1 MRFGL
6 DIRGFSELMEELSE
20 LPDKA
25 NASIARTN
33 NFVAQS
39 TTERVKN
46 KIRAPGRSG
55 RIYNFGGRQ
64 HQASAP
70 GEVPASL
77 TGLLADSYTW
87 TRMTD
92 NPGSFAT
99 AGSNLAKAQ
108 VLEFGGLNDQGFWVA
123 ARPVL
128 LPSFLEAMAQAEA
141 VLKREFEASL

>member
-1 MRFGL
+1 V
-6 DIRGFSELMEELSE
+6 MEELSE
-20 LPDKA
+20 LPNKA
-25 NASIARTN
+25 NAAIARTN

-39 TTERVKN
+39 TALRVKA
-46 KIRAPGRSG
+46 KIRASGRSG
-55 RIYNFGGRQ
+55 KTYVLHGRA

-77 TGLLADSYTW
+77 TGVLADSYTW
-87 TRMTD
+87 TKMTD

-99 AGSNLAKAQ
+99 AGSNLAYAR

-128 LPSFLEAMAQAEA
+128 FPSFLEAIAQAETT
-141 VLKREFEASL
+141 LKKEFEAQL